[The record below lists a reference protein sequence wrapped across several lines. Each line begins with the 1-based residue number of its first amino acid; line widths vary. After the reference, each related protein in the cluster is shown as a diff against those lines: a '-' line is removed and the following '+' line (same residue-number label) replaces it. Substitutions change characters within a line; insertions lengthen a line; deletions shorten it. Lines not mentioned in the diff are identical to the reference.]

1 MTRQGEAGMR
11 GTREE
16 RTPVD
21 PGRTAGEGKAS
32 SAERAGVGGGGGGE
46 RKDIRNPTPGAVTMK
61 SFQHSGIRVRPAALK
76 MAGKP
81 GTLKQWEDRGLSE
94 LALILSQWPAS
105 SSKAF

>member
-32 SAERAGVGGGGGGE
+32 SAERAGGGGGVAEE
-46 RKDIRNPTPGAVTMK
+46 RERTSGTPHQV
-61 SFQHSGIRVRPAALK
+61 Q
-76 MAGKP
+76 
-81 GTLKQWEDRGLSE
+81 
-94 LALILSQWPAS
+94 
-105 SSKAF
+105 